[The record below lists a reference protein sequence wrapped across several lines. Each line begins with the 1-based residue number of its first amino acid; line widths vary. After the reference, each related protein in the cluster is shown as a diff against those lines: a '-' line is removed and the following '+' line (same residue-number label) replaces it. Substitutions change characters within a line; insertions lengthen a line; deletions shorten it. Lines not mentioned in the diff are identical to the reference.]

1 MRARR
6 LIDGASFGPDA
17 LKVIYQAFDE
27 AWVSV
32 AGNFGE
38 EPGVVESA
46 RVRLADAL
54 LSVATED
61 SRDPEALKI
70 VALQAMALDYR
81 PAA

>member
-1 MRARR
+1 
-6 LIDGASFGPDA
+6 L
-17 LKVIYQAFDE
+17 
-27 AWVSV
+27 
-32 AGNFGE
+32 
-38 EPGVVESA
+38 EPAVVESA

-70 VALQAMALDYR
+70 AALQAMAVDYR

>member
-38 EPGVVESA
+38 EPAVV
-46 RVRLADAL
+46 
-54 LSVATED
+54 
-61 SRDPEALKI
+61 
-70 VALQAMALDYR
+70 
-81 PAA
+81 